1 MARIMTPDT
10 ATILARLRQRRAA
23 LSAAMRAV
31 QSDKL
36 AGRAAEVERTI
47 KMIEELE
54 REVRRDG

>member
-1 MARIMTPDT
+1 MTPT

-31 QSDKL
+31 TSDKL

-54 REVRRDG
+54 RETRG

>member
-1 MARIMTPDT
+1 MGADT
-10 ATILARLRQRRAA
+10 AILARLRQRRAA

-47 KMIEELE
+47 KMIEELD
-54 REVRRDG
+54 REAGRE

>member
-1 MARIMTPDT
+1 MTAT

-23 LSAAMRAV
+23 LSAAMRANT
-31 QSDKL
+31 SERL

-54 REVRRDG
+54 REARG

>member
-1 MARIMTPDT
+1 MTAT

-31 QSDKL
+31 TSDKL

-54 REVRRDG
+54 RETGRE